1 MRLACSIRVP
11 HHFDAVHSASQRV
24 TPKDL
29 QASFEDLD
37 DPEAKCRRWSS
48 RRRTLTTV
56 GLQLQ

>member
-37 DPEAKCRRWSS
+37 DPEAKRKHCRFR
-48 RRRTLTTV
+48 
-56 GLQLQ
+56 QAP